1 MTEYDREN
9 GLPAGALSYD
19 AETCRDAG
27 EEAGRI
33 MDCSSGKDKNG
44 IGDYRDND
52 HIYAVLACSGR
63 ESDYRYRMIAAN
75 HIGGLLPG
83 SCRTIDGRGCI
94 YLDVTSRQNLLT
106 LQQGGTI
113 PGKDIISLL
122 HSLIRTQA
130 NLSGYL
136 LHHTGLLLNPELIY
150 RDDDKDG
157 WLFAYYPEEPAP
169 EEYKGSLSSLADYL
183 AYHVEPEDRQA
194 AALCYQLSTLA
205 ENPNFTLKE
214 ELLMDFAEMEQE
226 STDSGAASEQAR
238 DTEQKWQEKISP
250 EQELRDLEQAAGAAK
265 EETMYGT
272 ERRATRDG
280 MAVSCFFCI
289 LLSAALLWT
298 DKALRLRGIEKISCE
313 AGAATCLCAGMFL
326 LARMLWR
333 YWKGNL
339 Q

>member
-9 GLPAGALSYD
+9 GLSAGVLPHD
-19 AETCRDAG
+19 AEICRDEI
-27 EEAGRI
+27 EEAGGI
-33 MDCSSGKDKNG
+33 MDCSFGAERSD
-44 IGDYRDND
+44 IGYYRDND
-52 HIYAVLACSGR
+52 HTYAVLACSGR
-63 ESDYRYRMIAAN
+63 EKDYRYRMIAAN
-75 HIGGLLPG
+75 HIDGLLPG
-83 SCRTIDGRGCI
+83 SCRTIDGRDCI
-94 YLDVTSRQNLLT
+94 YLDVTSRQNLLA

-122 HSLIRTQA
+122 QSLIRTQA

-169 EEYKGSLSSLADYL
+169 EEYRGSLSSLADYL
-183 AYHVEPEDRQA
+183 AYHVDPEDRQA

-214 ELLMDFAEMEQE
+214 EFLMNCGGMEQE
-226 STDSGAASEQAR
+226 STDPGADSEQTGDA
-238 DTEQKWQEKISP
+238 EPEWQEKISP
-250 EQELRDLEQAAGAAK
+250 GQERRDLELTAGTAK
-265 EETMYGT
+265 AETMSGT
-272 ERRATRDG
+272 ERRVARDS
-280 MAVSCFFCI
+280 MAVSCFFCV
-289 LLSAALLWT
+289 LLSAVLLWT
-298 DKALRLRGIEKISCE
+298 DRTLRLRGIEKISCE
-313 AGAATCLCAGMFL
+313 AGAATCLCAGVLL

-333 YWKGNL
+333 YRQRHL